1 MEGFFREFILWGW
14 EVFRKS
20 VVDKFYLNFNE
31 IYFFFIFFEKG
42 KKRFEF
48 CVLGVDF
55 SEDVLGSIFSRVVND
70 LGLLL
75 NNSWG
80 VWVVIL

>member
-14 EVFRKS
+14 EVFRKF

-42 KKRFEF
+42 KKWFEF

-80 VWVVIL
+80 VWVVIS